1 MIGLSDYLIL
11 SAILFS
17 IGLVGVIRRKNLLM
31 LFFATEIML
40 NAANVAF
47 AAISSYH
54 HDLSGQMFAFFIIA
68 VAAIAV
74 AASEVAVGLG
84 LLILLYKK
92 YGTLDLDNFTMLK
105 G

>member
-1 MIGLSDYLIL
+1 MIGLSHYLIL

-17 IGLVGVIRRKNLLM
+17 IGLVGVIRRRNLLM

-40 NAANVAF
+40 NAANIAF
-47 AAISSYH
+47 AALSDYMN
-54 HDLSGQMFAFFIIA
+54 DLSGQMFAFFI
-68 VAAIAV
+68 IAV

-92 YGTLDLDNFTMLK
+92 YGSLDLDDYTMLK

>member
-1 MIGLSDYLIL
+1 MITLNHYLIL
-11 SAILFS
+11 SGVLFA
-17 IGLVGVIRRKNLLM
+17 IGLTGVVRRKNLLM

-40 NAANVAF
+40 NAANIAF
-47 AAISSYH
+47 AAISSYY
-54 HDLSGQMFAFFIIA
+54 HDLSGQMFAFFI
-68 VAAIAV
+68 VAV

-92 YGTLDLDNFTMLK
+92 YGTLDLDAFTVMK